1 MHPPSSWA
9 FPRSH
14 SRRGSLSESWVAGLC
29 FLQWLTCRQ
38 TQNHIPE
45 PYSSKPPPSPQ
56 EPRSTQCGVPF
67 PGVSRFHCSLTD
79 FSMEFIVHDKKA
91 SHHRTNFYR
100 KKRNN
105 TKMYHS
111 DFTKKT
117 LTITENLIWDSLTW
131 FQYRKYFHLH
141 EMPCNNNKL
150 QFCIH

>member
-45 PYSSKPPPSPQ
+45 PYSSKPPLSPQ

-67 PGVSRFHCSLTD
+67 PDVSKFHCSLTD

-100 KKRNN
+100 KKEIKQKCIILTIN
-105 TKMYHS
+105 
-111 DFTKKT
+111 FKT
-117 LTITENLIWDSLTW
+117 LTIIDILIWDSLT
-131 FQYRKYFHLH
+131 
-141 EMPCNNNKL
+141 
-150 QFCIH
+150 